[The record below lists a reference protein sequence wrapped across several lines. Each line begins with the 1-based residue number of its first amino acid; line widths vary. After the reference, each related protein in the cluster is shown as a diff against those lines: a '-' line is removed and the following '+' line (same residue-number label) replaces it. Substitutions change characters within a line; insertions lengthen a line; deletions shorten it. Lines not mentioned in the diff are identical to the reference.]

1 MILRG
6 RFCQAGPRAT
16 QGCGSVVE
24 DTDLGPLR
32 HRAALHYHSIMA
44 NIGSV
49 FLGDVQRNRLRSSG
63 STPASTPPSSPPP
76 ISLTSRGATHSP
88 TATTTSDPAVPDS
101 ILEQGKPALQP
112 HLAPEQSLELRVRW
126 LEAILYGAKYEEPL
140 AGLRERKPGLKR
152 GETLVRAAEHAH
164 RRMNDIASNY
174 DVLRRFIG
182 HCEPLPPSPLLQP
195 NSQQPRRAA
204 CAILDPR
211 LRAVWHAPDSYT
223 PGI

>member
-1 MILRG
+1 
-6 RFCQAGPRAT
+6 
-16 QGCGSVVE
+16 
-24 DTDLGPLR
+24 
-32 HRAALHYHSIMA
+32 MA

-63 STPASTPPSSPPP
+63 STPVSTPPSSPPP
-76 ISLTSRGATHSP
+76 ISLTSCGATHSP
-88 TATTTSDPAVPDS
+88 PATTTTTPDSAIPDS
-101 ILEQGKPALQP
+101 IPEQGKPTAQP
-112 HLAPEQSLELRVRW
+112 HLVPEQSLELRIRW

-182 HCEPLPPSPLLQP
+182 HCELLLPSPLQF
-195 NSQQPRRAA
+195 NSQ
-204 CAILDPR
+204 
-211 LRAVWHAPDSYT
+211 
-223 PGI
+223 